1 MTIALLREASEIDRI
16 KYFAKVTVKQLRKLL
31 KGLKIKYLSKMNKAT
46 LLDKCLEVIFDK
58 DKEYEEFVHITF
70 LSSQL
75 TNKDELEKMR
85 ARAIELYRTL
95 SKRYHPDRNNGCDK
109 KFKEINNLNEGIKLG
124 FEQSLNDMK
133 KYARFYKFKERTK
146 NMETPF

>member
-1 MTIALLREASEIDRI
+1 MLREMSEIERI
-16 KYFAKVTVKQLRKLL
+16 KYFSKVTVKELRELL
-31 KGLKIKYLSKMNKAT
+31 KGKVKAIYKMNKDS
-46 LLDKCLEVIFDK
+46 LIDKCLEVVFMK
-58 DKEYEEFVHITF
+58 DKEYEEIVRITF

-75 TNKDELEKMR
+75 TNKDELEKMK

-95 SKRYHPDRNNGCDK
+95 SKRYHPDKNNGCDK

-133 KYARFYKFKERTK
+133 KYARFYEFKERTK

>member
-1 MTIALLREASEIDRI
+1 MNISQLREASEIERI
-16 KYFAKVTVKQLRKLL
+16 KYFAKVTVKELRELL
-31 KGLKIKYLSKMNKAT
+31 KGKVKAIYKMNKDS
-46 LLDKCLEVIFDK
+46 LIDKCLEIIFMTDE
-58 DKEYEEFVHITF
+58 EYEEFVRITF

-109 KFKEINNLNEGIKLG
+109 KFKEINNLYESIKLG
-124 FEQSLNDMK
+124 FEQSLSDMK
-133 KYARFYKFKERTK
+133 RYARFY
-146 NMETPF
+146 

>member
-1 MTIALLREASEIDRI
+1 MNISMLREMSEIERI
-16 KYFAKVTVKQLRKLL
+16 KYFAKVTVKQLRELL
-31 KGLKIKYLSKMNKAT
+31 KGRVKAIYKMNKDS
-46 LLDKCLEVIFDK
+46 LIDKCLEIVFMK
-58 DKEYEEFVHITF
+58 DKEYEEFVSITF

-75 TNKDELEKMR
+75 TNKDELEKMK

-109 KFKEINNLNEGIKLG
+109 KFKEINNLYESIKLG

-133 KYARFYKFKERTK
+133 RYARFYEFKERTQNLK
-146 NMETPF
+146 APF

>member
-1 MTIALLREASEIDRI
+1 MNISQLREASEIERI
-16 KYFAKVTVKQLRKLL
+16 KYFAKVTVKELRELL
-31 KGLKIKYLSKMNKAT
+31 KGKVKYLSKMNKDS
-46 LLDKCLEVIFDK
+46 LIDKCLEIIFMK
-58 DKEYEEFVHITF
+58 DKEYEEFVRITF

-109 KFKEINNLNEGIKLG
+109 KFKEINNLYESIKLG
-124 FEQSLNDMK
+124 FEQSLSDMK
-133 KYARFYKFKERTK
+133 RYARFYEFKERTK

>member
-1 MTIALLREASEIDRI
+1 MNISMLREASEIERI
-16 KYFAKVTVKQLRKLL
+16 KYFSKVTVKELRELL
-31 KGLKIKYLSKMNKAT
+31 KGKIKYISKMNKDS
-46 LLDKCLEVIFDK
+46 LIDNCLKIIFMK
-58 DKEYEEFVHITF
+58 DEEYEEFVRITF

-75 TNKDELEKMR
+75 TNKDELEKMK

-109 KFKEINNLNEGIKLG
+109 KFKEINNLNESIKLG

-133 KYARFYKFKERTK
+133 KYARFYEFKERTK
-146 NMETPF
+146 NMDTPF

>member
-1 MTIALLREASEIDRI
+1 MNISMLREMSEIERI
-16 KYFAKVTVKQLRKLL
+16 KYFSKVTVKELRELL
-31 KGLKIKYLSKMNKAT
+31 KGKVKAIYKMNKDS
-46 LLDKCLEVIFDK
+46 LIDKCLEIIFMRDE
-58 DKEYEEFVHITF
+58 EYEEFVSITF

-75 TNKDELEKMR
+75 TNKDELEKVR

-109 KFKEINNLNEGIKLG
+109 KFKEINNLYESIKLG

-133 KYARFYKFKERTK
+133 RYARFYEFKERTK

>member
-1 MTIALLREASEIDRI
+1 MNISMLREMSEIERI
-16 KYFAKVTVKQLRKLL
+16 KYFSKVTVKELRELL
-31 KGLKIKYLSKMNKAT
+31 KGKVKAIYKMNKAT
-46 LLDKCLEVIFDK
+46 LLDKCLEIIFMR
-58 DKEYEEFVHITF
+58 DKEYEEFVSITF

-95 SKRYHPDRNNGCDK
+95 SKRYHPDKNNGCDK

-133 KYARFYKFKERTK
+133 RYARFYEFKERTK

>member
-1 MTIALLREASEIDRI
+1 MNISMLREMSEIERI

-31 KGLKIKYLSKMNKAT
+31 KGLKIKYLSKMNKDS
-46 LLDKCLEVIFDK
+46 LIDNCLKIIFMK
-58 DKEYEEFVHITF
+58 DEEYEEFVRITF

-75 TNKDELEKMR
+75 TNKDELEKMK

-109 KFKEINNLNEGIKLG
+109 KFKEINNLNESIKPG

-133 KYARFYKFKERTK
+133 KYARFYEFKERTK
-146 NMETPF
+146 NIETPF

>member
-1 MTIALLREASEIDRI
+1 
-16 KYFAKVTVKQLRKLL
+16 
-31 KGLKIKYLSKMNKAT
+31 
-46 LLDKCLEVIFDK
+46 
-58 DKEYEEFVHITF
+58 TF

-95 SKRYHPDRNNGCDK
+95 SKRYHPDRNSGCDK
-109 KFKEINNLNEGIKLG
+109 KFKEINSLNESIKLG

-133 KYARFYKFKERTK
+133 KYAKYYEFKERTK

>member
-1 MTIALLREASEIDRI
+1 MNISMLREMSEIERI
-16 KYFAKVTVKQLRKLL
+16 KYFSKVTVKELRELL
-31 KGLKIKYLSKMNKAT
+31 KGKVKYLSKMNKDS
-46 LLDKCLEVIFDK
+46 LIDKCLEIIFMK
-58 DKEYEEFVHITF
+58 DKEYEEFVRITF

-109 KFKEINNLNEGIKLG
+109 KFKEINNLYESIKLG
-124 FEQSLNDMK
+124 FEQSLSDMK
-133 KYARFYKFKERTK
+133 RYARFYEFKERTK
-146 NMETPF
+146 NMDTPF

>member
-1 MTIALLREASEIDRI
+1 MNISMLREMSEIERI
-16 KYFAKVTVKQLRKLL
+16 KYFSKVTVKELRELL
-31 KGLKIKYLSKMNKAT
+31 KGKVKAIYKMNKAT

-133 KYARFYKFKERTK
+133 KYARFYEFKERTK
-146 NMETPF
+146 NMGTPF

>member
-1 MTIALLREASEIDRI
+1 MNISMLREMSEIERI
-16 KYFAKVTVKQLRKLL
+16 KYFSKVTVKELRELL
-31 KGLKIKYLSKMNKAT
+31 KGKVKAIYKMNKDS
-46 LLDKCLEVIFDK
+46 LIDKCLEVVFMK
-58 DKEYEEFVHITF
+58 DKEYEEIVRITF

-75 TNKDELEKMR
+75 TNKDELEKMK

-109 KFKEINNLNEGIKLG
+109 KFKEINNLYESIKLG

-133 KYARFYKFKERTK
+133 KYARFYEFKERTK
-146 NMETPF
+146 NMGTPF

>member
-1 MTIALLREASEIDRI
+1 MNISMLREMSEIERI
-16 KYFAKVTVKQLRKLL
+16 KYFSKVTVKELRELL
-31 KGLKIKYLSKMNKAT
+31 KGKVKAIYKMNKDS
-46 LLDKCLEVIFDK
+46 LIDKCLEVVFMK
-58 DKEYEEFVHITF
+58 DKEYEEIVRITF

-75 TNKDELEKMR
+75 TNKDELEKMK

-95 SKRYHPDRNNGCDK
+95 SKRYHPDKNNGCDK

-133 KYARFYKFKERTK
+133 KYARFYEFKERTK

>member
-1 MTIALLREASEIDRI
+1 MNISMLREMSEFERI
-16 KYFAKVTVKQLRKLL
+16 KYFSKVTVKELRELL
-31 KGLKIKYLSKMNKAT
+31 KGKVKYLSKMNKDS
-46 LLDKCLEVIFDK
+46 LIDKCLKFVFMK
-58 DKEYEEFVHITF
+58 DEEYEKFVSITF

-75 TNKDELEKMR
+75 TNKDELEKMK

-109 KFKEINNLNEGIKLG
+109 KFKEINNLYESIKLG

-133 KYARFYKFKERTK
+133 RYARFYEFKERTK

>member
-1 MTIALLREASEIDRI
+1 MLREMSEIERI
-16 KYFAKVTVKQLRKLL
+16 KYFSKVTVKELRELL
-31 KGLKIKYLSKMNKAT
+31 KGKVKAIYKMNKDS
-46 LLDKCLEVIFDK
+46 LIDKCLEVVFMK
-58 DKEYEEFVHITF
+58 DKEYEEIVRITF

-75 TNKDELEKMR
+75 TNKDELEKMK

-133 KYARFYKFKERTK
+133 KYARFYEFKERTK

>member
-1 MTIALLREASEIDRI
+1 MNISMLREMSEIERI
-16 KYFAKVTVKQLRKLL
+16 KYFSRVTVKELKKIL
-31 KGLKIKYLSKMNKAT
+31 KGKVKCLSKMNKDS
-46 LLDKCLEVIFDK
+46 LIDKCLEIIMF
-58 DKEYEEFVHITF
+58 DKEYEEFVSITF

-75 TNKDELEKMR
+75 TNKDELERVK

-109 KFKEINNLNEGIKLG
+109 KFKEINNLYESIKLG

-133 KYARFYKFKERTK
+133 RYARFYEFKERTK
-146 NMETPF
+146 NMDTPF

>member
-1 MTIALLREASEIDRI
+1 MNISMLREMSEIDRI
-16 KYFAKVTVKQLRKLL
+16 KYFAKVTVKELRELL
-31 KGLKIKYLSKMNKAT
+31 KGKVKAIYKMNKVT
-46 LLDKCLEVIFDK
+46 LLDKCLEIIFMT
-58 DKEYEEFVHITF
+58 DKEYEEFVRITF

-109 KFKEINNLNEGIKLG
+109 KFKEINNLYESIKLG
-124 FEQSLNDMK
+124 FEQSLSDMK
-133 KYARFYKFKERTK
+133 RYARFYEFKERTK
-146 NMETPF
+146 NMDTPF

>member
-1 MTIALLREASEIDRI
+1 MNISMLREMSEIERI
-16 KYFAKVTVKQLRKLL
+16 KYFSKVTVKELRELL
-31 KGLKIKYLSKMNKAT
+31 KGKVKAIYKMNKDS
-46 LLDKCLEVIFDK
+46 LIDKCLEVVFMK
-58 DKEYEEFVHITF
+58 DKEYEEIVRITF

-75 TNKDELEKMR
+75 TNKDELEKMK

-133 KYARFYKFKERTK
+133 KYARFYEFKERTK

>member
-1 MTIALLREASEIDRI
+1 MNISMLREMSEIERI
-16 KYFAKVTVKQLRKLL
+16 KYFSKVTVKELRELL
-31 KGLKIKYLSKMNKAT
+31 KGKVKYLSKMNKDS
-46 LLDKCLEVIFDK
+46 LIDKCLEIIFMK
-58 DKEYEEFVHITF
+58 DKEYEEFVRITF

-95 SKRYHPDRNNGCDK
+95 SKRYHPDRNNGCDR
-109 KFKEINNLNEGIKLG
+109 KFKEINNLYDSLKSG

-133 KYARFYKFKERTK
+133 KYARFYEFKERTK

>member
-1 MTIALLREASEIDRI
+1 MNISRLREASEIERI
-16 KYFAKVTVKQLRKLL
+16 KYFAKVTVKELRELL
-31 KGLKIKYLSKMNKAT
+31 KGKVKAIYKMNKDS
-46 LLDKCLEVIFDK
+46 LIDKCLEIIFMTDE
-58 DKEYEEFVHITF
+58 EYEEFVRITF

-109 KFKEINNLNEGIKLG
+109 KFKEINNLYESIKLG
-124 FEQSLNDMK
+124 FEQSLSDMK
-133 KYARFYKFKERTK
+133 RYARFY
-146 NMETPF
+146 